1 MSENQRSSDEA
12 DTAPGRKKSVY
23 EYFVAGAL
31 GLMALGQWGDT
42 KDVIVEAWRLTLSN
56 FTHQY
61 EYQALDRINVGSNL
75 RYIKNLIGEPQLIKT
90 SKYNDEISFAYY
102 LKEKYILTLIVEE
115 NRVSAYTITSLI
127 DDFVPH
133 SLLTKTASDDKT
145 SIADNYGTIED
156 FTLDFN
162 NIEYLL
168 VKEELGKEKLFVNNY
183 FGAIS
188 YSVEVQLPSEELREI
203 YNTLNMD
210 ETSSEALTKVRQLT
224 TRAINNFYG
233 AGENDLSVIADSVLT
248 NFEYSLYYKK

>member
-1 MSENQRSSDEA
+1 MSENNASSDDA
-12 DTAPGRKKSVY
+12 GNAPARKKSVY

-75 RYIKNLIGEPQLIKT
+75 RYIKTLIGEPQLTKA
-90 SKYNDEISFAYY
+90 SKYSDEISFAYY
-102 LKEKYILTLIVEE
+102 LKEKYILTLIVKE
-115 NRVSAYTITSLI
+115 NRVSAYTITSLV

-133 SLLTKTASDDKT
+133 SLLTKTVTEDNIT
-145 SIADNYGTIED
+145 IANNYGTIED
-156 FTLDFN
+156 FALDFN

-168 VKEELGKEKLFVNNY
+168 VREELGKEKLFVNNY
-183 FGAIS
+183 FGAVS
-188 YSVEVQLPSEELREI
+188 YTNDVQLPGEELREI
-203 YNTLNMD
+203 YNTLSMD
-210 ETSSEALTKVRQLT
+210 EVSSEALAKVKQLT
-224 TRAINNFYG
+224 TKAMNNFYG
-233 AGENDLSVIADSVLT
+233 AGENDLSIIADSVLT